1 LQSRCLDAALAGS
14 NHQLDE
20 ERSILPKACAKQVRA
35 FFHSEGPRSFAP
47 NRRAGTSQADSFS
60 SFYFGI
66 NANRVSDNA
75 AISFERNGEKRT
87 GNVP

>member
-1 LQSRCLDAALAGS
+1 MPPWPAQITSSMKNGPSCRKLALSKSAHS
-14 NHQLDE
+14 
-20 ERSILPKACAKQVRA
+20 SIVKAREA
-35 FFHSEGPRSFAP
+35 STP

-66 NANRVSDNA
+66 NANRVSDTA
-75 AISFERNGEKRT
+75 AISFERNGGKRT